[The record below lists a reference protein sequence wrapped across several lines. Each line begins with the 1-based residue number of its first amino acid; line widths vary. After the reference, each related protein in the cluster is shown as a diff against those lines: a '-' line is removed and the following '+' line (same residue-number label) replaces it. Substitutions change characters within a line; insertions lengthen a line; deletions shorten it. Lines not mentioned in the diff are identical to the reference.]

1 MDYFNWYSIIW
12 AININVNCEIRN
24 KGEKMSKKIK
34 ITKQQVKEFGI
45 DLIWLVIGSFIGAVA
60 VVGIMEPNGL
70 SSGGIVGIIRMTQ
83 QYVDLNF
90 SVMYYIAAAI
100 VLLILYFTLG
110 FKAVSKA
117 IIVSL
122 IYPTVTAVVE
132 QFDFSILEEKDLI
145 LAAIFCGAL
154 QGISVGIISWRG
166 YTFAGTDGLA
176 KAIRKKALPH
186 IPQNKIMSV
195 MDAAVIIASAF
206 VFDRNIALYALVTQ
220 VIITKTIDVVIYGM
234 EAKFVQIE
242 IITTMEEQVA
252 GYILNEMKRGVT
264 TTTVTGE
271 YSKEKYAEMRL
282 LCSTRESIE
291 LRRALAKIDPKAFV
305 TLHKIDS
312 VWGQDKDFQDI
323 KKDDVA

>member
-1 MDYFNWYSIIW
+1 MKI
-12 AININVNCEIRN
+12 
-24 KGEKMSKKIK
+24 GERK
-34 ITKQQVKEFGI
+34 ITKQDVKGFI
-45 DLIWLVIGSFIGAVA
+45 ADIIWIILGSIVGAVA
-60 VVGIMEPNGL
+60 VIGIMEPNGL

-234 EAKFVQIE
+234 EAKFVQLE
-242 IITTMEEQVA
+242 IITSKEDEVADYIIHTM
-252 GYILNEMKRGVT
+252 GRGAT
-264 TTTVTGE
+264 TTKVVGE
-271 YSKEKYAEMRL
+271 YSKDTYAEMRL

-291 LRRALAKIDPKAFV
+291 LRKALVKIDPKAFV

-323 KKDDVA
+323 KKVDAI

>member
-1 MDYFNWYSIIW
+1 MKI
-12 AININVNCEIRN
+12 
-24 KGEKMSKKIK
+24 GKKE
-34 ITKQQVKEFGI
+34 ITKQMVKGFVADI
-45 DLIWLVIGSFIGAVA
+45 IWIIIGSAVGAVA

-70 SSGGIVGIIRMTQ
+70 SSGGIIGVIRMLQ
-83 QYVDLNF
+83 QFVNLNF

-100 VLLILYFTLG
+100 VLLIIFITLG

-117 IIVSL
+117 IIVAL
-122 IYPTVTAVVE
+122 IYPTVAAVIE
-132 QFDFSILEEKDLI
+132 MFDFSILEEKDLI

-166 YTFAGTDGLA
+166 YMFPGTDGLA
-176 KAIRKKALPH
+176 KAVRKKALPH

-220 VIITKTIDVVIYGM
+220 VIISKTIDVVIYGM
-234 EAKFVQIE
+234 EAKFVQLE
-242 IITTMEEQVA
+242 IITAKEAEVA
-252 GYILNEMKRGVT
+252 DYIINEMGRGAT
-264 TTTVTGE
+264 TTRVVGE
-271 YSKEKYAEMRL
+271 YSKETYAETRL
-282 LCSTRESIE
+282 LCSTRESID
-291 LRRALAKIDPKAFV
+291 LRKALVNIDPKAFV

-323 KKDDVA
+323 KKIDNV